1 MSKNNFTFT
10 GTDGK
15 LYGHDKDGT
24 PTLVNKSKS
33 TSFTSNFSKGNTST
47 IVDQYII
54 DPNSQNFGSGN
65 PSQNSGSMGF
75 SQLMSGGNHS
85 TKGA

>member
-24 PTLVNKSKS
+24 PTLVNKSKG
-33 TSFTSNFSKGNTST
+33 TSSTSNFSRELKYFVELCG
-47 IVDQYII
+47 
-54 DPNSQNFGSGN
+54 
-65 PSQNSGSMGF
+65 
-75 SQLMSGGNHS
+75 
-85 TKGA
+85 